1 MSTKLDQLTSWL
13 KERKITEVECL
24 ISDLTGIARGK
35 ISPTNK
41 FLDEKGMRLPESVLL
56 QTVTGDYVED
66 DIYYDLLDEAD
77 IDMFCRPDPDAV
89 FLVPWAVEPTAMVIH
104 DTFDKQGNPIELSP
118 RNVLKKVLKLYADK
132 GWRPIVAPE
141 MEFYL
146 TKRSSDPDFP
156 LEAPIGRSGRPET
169 GRQSFSIDAA
179 NEFDP
184 LFEDMYDWCE
194 LQGLDLDTLIHEEG
208 PAQMEINF
216 RHGDALHLADQI
228 LVFKRTMR
236 EAALKHDVA
245 ATFMA
250 KPITDEPGS
259 AMHIHQSVVDIKT
272 GKNIFSNDDGT
283 MSELFLQHIGGLQK
297 YIPELLPLFA
307 PNVNSFRR
315 FLPDT
320 SAPVNVEWGEENRT
334 VGLRVPEASPQNR
347 RVENRLAGAD
357 ANPYLVLAASLL
369 CGYMGMVGN
378 VKPSAPVKGRGY
390 ERRNLRLPVTIE
402 SALERM
408 EGCKDAEKYL
418 GEQFMRGYVAV
429 KRAEHENF
437 KRVISSWEREFLLLS
452 V

>member
-1 MSTKLDQLTSWL
+1 MTSKLDQLTGWL

-66 DIYYDLLDEAD
+66 DIYYELLDEAD
-77 IDMFCRPDPDAV
+77 IDMFCRPDENAV
-89 FLVPWAVEPTAMVIH
+89 FLVPWAIEPTAMVIH

-132 GWRPIVAPE
+132 GWKPIVAPE

-146 TKRSSDPDFP
+146 TKRNSDPDFP
-156 LEAPIGRSGRPET
+156 LEAPMGRSGRPEV

-184 LFEDMYDWCE
+184 LFEDVYDWCE
-194 LQGLDLDTLIHEEG
+194 MQDLDLDTLIHEDG

-228 LVFKRTMR
+228 TVFKRTMR

-250 KPITDEPGS
+250 KPITDQPGS

-272 GKNIFSNDDGT
+272 GKNLFSNADGT
-283 MSELFLQHIGGLQK
+283 MSELFMHHIGGLQK
-297 YIPELLPLFA
+297 YIPEVLPLFA

-334 VGLRVPEASPQNR
+334 VGLRVPEAGPQNR

-369 CGYMGMVGN
+369 CGYIGMVEGN
-378 VKPSAPVKGRGY
+378 RPSAPVKGRGY

-408 EGCKDAEKYL
+408 EACKDAEKYL
-418 GEQFMRGYVAV
+418 GEKFVRGYVAV